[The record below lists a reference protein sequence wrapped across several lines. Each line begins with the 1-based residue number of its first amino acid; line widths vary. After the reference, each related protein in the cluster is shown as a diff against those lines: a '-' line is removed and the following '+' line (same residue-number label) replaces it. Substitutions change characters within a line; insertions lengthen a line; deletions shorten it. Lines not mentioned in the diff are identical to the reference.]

1 VLRPSG
7 PLLLG
12 FQVGDEARLK
22 TQGYGGY
29 PMNVYVHRRQP
40 DQLAA
45 WLRDAGFT
53 VEAQMLLDLD
63 ESVPRA
69 VLFARRQS

>member
-1 VLRPSG
+1 M
-7 PLLLG
+7 
-12 FQVGDEARLK
+12 K
-22 TQGYGGY
+22 
-29 PMNVYVHRRQP
+29 VYVHRRQP
-40 DQLAA
+40 GQVAA

-63 ESVPRA
+63 ESVPGA